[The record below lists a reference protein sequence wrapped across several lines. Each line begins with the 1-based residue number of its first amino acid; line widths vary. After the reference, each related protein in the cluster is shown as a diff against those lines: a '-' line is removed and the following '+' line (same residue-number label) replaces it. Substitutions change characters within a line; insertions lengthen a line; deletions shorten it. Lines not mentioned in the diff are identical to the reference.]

1 MKSDTGDEER
11 KLDEG
16 MCSMKF
22 NGSYKF
28 HTSPEK
34 VFAALLNPVC
44 LRTSIPGCT
53 DAWYSAEH
61 GHMKVRIETPVPGL
75 EGPYDITV
83 NVVESLVPNKLLV
96 QAGRN
101 GRIGGKINTLTQ
113 ILLTDEA
120 DGALLTYDTTAELEG
135 PVAAANNP
143 IFQGLAKHSLK
154 TFFKNLNTSLEG
166 QAEM

>member
-1 MKSDTGDEER
+1 MSIDKQKRER
-11 KLDEG
+11 F
-16 MCSMKF
+16 MKF
-22 NGSYKF
+22 NGTYKF
-28 HTSPEK
+28 QASREK
-34 VFAALLNPVC
+34 IFAALLDPAR

-83 NVVESLVPNKLLV
+83 NVVESSTPNKLV
-96 QAGRN
+96 IQAGRN

-113 ILLTDEA
+113 ILLTEEEEA

-135 PVAAANNP
+135 PVAAAGNP
-143 IFQGLAKHSLK
+143 LFQGLAKHSLK
-154 TFFKNLNTSLEG
+154 TFFKNLNASLEG
-166 QAEM
+166 QPVK